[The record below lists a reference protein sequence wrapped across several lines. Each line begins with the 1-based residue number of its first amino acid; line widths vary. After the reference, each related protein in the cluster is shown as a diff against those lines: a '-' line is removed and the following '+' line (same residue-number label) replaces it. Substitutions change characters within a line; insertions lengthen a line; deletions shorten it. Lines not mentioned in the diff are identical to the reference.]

1 MYDEAAHRIARGG
14 RGARFRGAGRLVVAG
29 VVAMAVTAGGCARP
43 ASTTATLQLAT
54 PMERVEVVPAPMQPD
69 AGPRRQVAAPSQLAL
84 VRPTM
89 PSRGIGRGTYKI
101 GKPYQIK
108 GQWYYPKEQPSYD
121 EVGVAS
127 WYGADFHGGK
137 TANGEIFD
145 MHSLTAAHKTLPL
158 PSYAEVTNLANG
170 RTVLVRINNR
180 GPFVGNRLIDLSRGT
195 ARILGFEGKG
205 LSRVRVRYI
214 GRAPLDGDTSR
225 ERAYLMAQRWYRE
238 MVASGGLRAAP
249 PRRTAA
255 N

>member
-1 MYDEAAHRIARGG
+1 MTDSKRSVSFLRIACQSMRPEFSAAS
-14 RGARFRGAGRLVVAG
+14 GARVFAIAACAAALAGCAQNNQRYSSGGGGVDPKYGVAASPRVVADG
-29 VVAMAVTAGGCARP
+29 EAVPKGGGQYMVGRP
-43 ASTTATLQLAT
+43 
-54 PMERVEVVPAPMQPD
+54 
-69 AGPRRQVAAPSQLAL
+69 
-84 VRPTM
+84 
-89 PSRGIGRGTYKI
+89 YKI
-101 GKPYQIK
+101 AGKT
-108 GQWYYPKEQPSYD
+108 YYPSERRVSQ
-121 EVGVAS
+121 VGTAS

-145 MHSLTAAHKTLPL
+145 MHALTAAHKTLPL

>member
-1 MYDEAAHRIARGG
+1 
-14 RGARFRGAGRLVVAG
+14 
-29 VVAMAVTAGGCARP
+29 
-43 ASTTATLQLAT
+43 
-54 PMERVEVVPAPMQPD
+54 
-69 AGPRRQVAAPSQLAL
+69 
-84 VRPTM
+84 
-89 PSRGIGRGTYKI
+89 
-101 GKPYQIK
+101 
-108 GQWYYPKEQPSYD
+108 
-121 EVGVAS
+121 
-127 WYGADFHGGK
+127 
-137 TANGEIFD
+137 
-145 MHSLTAAHKTLPL
+145 TAAHKTLPL